1 MAIEEFKNQL
11 TDAAQ
16 EFFTTTAKDAL
27 IRGLRDTIV
36 PALKEVAEPFTAQ
49 LKEDAQT
56 ETGWVKFRDGVFL
69 PGLIS
74 LTFWAAEKLLGKMA
88 TEAAVTEGTAE
99 TTGADAAQEP
109 AQEPAQA

>member
-1 MAIEEFKNQL
+1 MTIEEFKNQL

-36 PALKEVAEPFTAQ
+36 PALKEVAEPISTQ
-49 LKEDAQT
+49 LKEDAKT

-69 PGLIS
+69 PALIS
-74 LTFWAAEKLLGKMA
+74 VAFWAVEKLLDYM
-88 TEAAVTEGTAE
+88 TA
-99 TTGADAAQEP
+99 ADAATDTATETEQQTP
-109 AQEPAQA
+109 AQ

>member
-1 MAIEEFKNQL
+1 MTIEEFKNQMEE
-11 TDAAQ
+11 TAK
-16 EFFTTTAKDAL
+16 EFFTTTAKDA
-27 IRGLRDTIV
+27 IVEGLRDTVI

-74 LTFWAAEKLLGKMA
+74 LTFWAADKLLGEMA

-99 TTGADAAQEP
+99 TTGTDAAQEP
-109 AQEPAQA
+109 AQA